1 MCCDRRN
8 WDKFVCP
15 KCDKAFGLH
24 FDEKQQLRKEPLQ
37 QAAPGSNDA
46 VLLAIRAVL
55 ATEHPGL
62 FAKDEEALKAPPVKQ
77 DLPADV
83 WAPFEAS
90 RKAVAAERQKVQKAE
105 VKQVELAKKLKAAQQ
120 AFDDAQKANMEHD
133 VELVSVRDGFRKLL
147 VDHEKIFPIAL
158 TFSAG

>member
-62 FAKDEEALKAPPVKQ
+62 FDNVEEALKAPSVKQ

-83 WAPFEAS
+83 WAPLEAS
-90 RKAVAAERQKVQKAE
+90 RQAVAAETQKVQKGDAPPPPGD
-105 VKQVELAKKLKAAQQ
+105 VADPLAQLRVLLSGNVLCSAAPNVIE
-120 AFDDAQKANMEHD
+120 ASSGCRHAIGA
-133 VELVSVRDGFRKLL
+133 
-147 VDHEKIFPIAL
+147 IAAVL
-158 TFSAG
+158 ALRMQ